1 MDFADA
7 VVIVNACVCRVTVNG
22 VGLRF
27 LGTKRNE
34 LVATYDVFTFL
45 LRRWSCFLY
54 AGFLLILACVSF
66 SVLTYRL

>member
-27 LGTKRNE
+27 LGTKRNG
-34 LVATYDVFTFL
+34 LVATYDVFMVL
-45 LRRWSCFLY
+45 LRRCSCFLRL
-54 AGFLLILACVSF
+54 GFC
-66 SVLTYRL
+66 